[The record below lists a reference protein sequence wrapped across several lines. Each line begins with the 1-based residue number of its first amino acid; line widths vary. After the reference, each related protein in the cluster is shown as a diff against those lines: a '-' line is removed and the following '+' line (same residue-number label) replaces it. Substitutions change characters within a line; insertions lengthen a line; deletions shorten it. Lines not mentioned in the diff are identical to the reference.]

1 MANHSLVVP
10 DPCIGL
16 PPTVRS
22 CLLQRKSFLEVGH
35 AINLSCHQHHA
46 IEQERWSPLLNDC
59 DAFTIK
65 IIMTRWRHMNL
76 DTGRK
81 HDLAVA
87 PDIRM
92 QHEWHVTPTDTAKNS
107 FEPTVMI
114 GVSVGE
120 NDSAQ
125 VVHVSIKHI
134 HIVEDRVA
142 SKSCIVE
149 HGLGATVSLHRE
161 HQRISMLSNQLL
173 AFRPF
178 PDERCSPHY
187 LGAGQEEI
195 DEIIHQY
202 RNIRYIDW

>member
-1 MANHSLVVP
+1 
-10 DPCIGL
+10 
-16 PPTVRS
+16 
-22 CLLQRKSFLEVGH
+22 
-35 AINLSCHQHHA
+35 
-46 IEQERWSPLLNDC
+46 SPLLNDC
-59 DAFTIK
+59 DAFTVK
-65 IIMTRWRHMNL
+65 IIMTGWRQMNL

-92 QHEWHVTPTDTAKNS
+92 QHEWHATPADTAKNP

-114 GVSVGE
+114 GVSVREDDGSKIVRPQIE
-120 NDSAQ
+120 Y
-125 VVHVSIKHI
+125 I

-161 HQRISMLSNQLL
+161 QQRITMLSDQLL
-173 AFRPF
+173 TFRPV

-202 RNIRYIDW
+202 R